1 MQKAI
6 LIKGLIVFPCLLFLF
21 QHFVQAQCY
30 GPSSTGNYT
39 NGKKPSTSSNYFV
52 NHVFSTFN
60 TFVGI
65 PVSGSLNGN
74 NFSVT
79 ATGGLSINTV
89 VNISPAESLVSGS
102 GFPSSAPQSQNVS
115 TSILSAKIT
124 HTFTSDL
131 AVSTHVFLQ
140 DVDRLEGWSIVF
152 KNSSGAVI
160 DPSGFTPFNASTTNL
175 PATFTAT
182 ATSLSFKSTSTTN
195 RSEPLVGVIITGS
208 GVRTIEFTVTTIAS
222 VASNTEF
229 FYSVPLTPS
238 FTGSAS
244 NNSPVCAGSTL
255 TLTGGTSALATT
267 VPTPVNY
274 IWSGPNSY
282 SNTTTSTTSNISSVT
297 TAATG
302 TYSLQVQDA
311 FGCFTSSAVTTV
323 ATINATPSV
332 TASSNTPVNYGNTIN
347 LSASIS
353 GGTTPYTI
361 AWTGPNSFSS
371 SSQNPSVASVSSVN
385 AGVYTVQVT
394 GNNGCIASTT
404 AYVAVKSGWIYI
416 HDKNINEE
424 SSVDFTFTLKDNSDN
439 LLKTFYTN
447 DSAGNT
453 RNVYDIGAGHDNGA
467 GTLWAVAGTA
477 AGTSNT
483 GTVYYRASGSTNW
496 IPTNVTNATAVDGA
510 ALNQFVYVTS
520 SGDGYFYNGGT
531 STLIFN
537 HLTQHNSQTALAS
550 DIAYG
555 GGKVALR
562 NANGRVYLYTGD
574 FTNDSWTDISN
585 NANIA
590 ARIDLSSDG
599 TTLVYILSATVK
611 IYDIATGITTTLP
624 AFTTLSGGGA
634 SGTLDIAIDDN
645 GAIYATSKSGNTS
658 CCGNTDIVYS
668 YASGATSWTA
678 EPEARGVMRLTGGPG
693 GQAWG
698 SIYIGSTFPQTIYTR
713 VTDNT
718 GIHLWLDDERV
729 KNASSLYT
737 NSIMMEVDP
746 GVYKVNAVMP
756 DATWDVGR
764 FNIYDPTG
772 NTTANSNSGTATIRP
787 ADGEV
792 VHVEFIIEKLIIKVI
807 DNANCTTNILQ
818 SFDAGT
824 DLTQFGTG
832 TFGTAV
838 RGTAYHYFN
847 LTSPQDGYYAVVK
860 TTDGNW
866 FTSPG
871 VTDHTG
877 NGGYFFLVNASYA
890 KDEFF
895 RQRITGLTGN
905 LTYRIQFYTSNV
917 LAINPIKPKIRFG
930 MQTLSGVIFGD
941 STTPEITTSAWQLY
955 SVSFTVPDGVT
966 TADLFL
972 RNENIGGSGN
982 DLAID
987 DISIN
992 PIPTP
997 LDTNV
1002 IHPAILS
1009 NLCVGSTYLITNSIG
1024 GGSWST
1030 SDPSVVTIDAA
1041 TGSITINSIGSASI
1055 TYTYINNIYCLSTAV
1070 SNVSIS
1076 VPPTVS
1082 LSSSTYDVCRNNS
1095 TVLSSNAASGTAP
1108 YSYLW
1113 TGSGG
1118 TLSSTTVAN
1127 PTFIAP
1133 STGGTYNYSVTV
1145 TDNVGCTSPT
1155 TNVPVTVHAPLSGI
1169 SLFCNESES
1178 NPYAQITEVGG
1189 ETGSSWL
1196 WTATSPNAFFYPN
1209 SAFYDGSSTST
1220 LRSPYINFI
1229 SQYKVVLTDPYGC
1242 KDSTTMFYDNT
1253 TCRILP
1259 ILLLSFSAAN
1269 NYDGV
1274 LLKWTTSFETNTKHF
1289 LVERSTDE
1297 NTWTTIGKLDAAGN
1311 STTEKT
1317 YSFTDAMPAVGMNYY
1332 KLKQIDANGN
1342 YSYSGVR
1349 PVLVNDVWK
1358 VKLYPNPATGG
1369 RLQIQ
1374 SNSKIKSLRI
1384 TDVNGIA
1391 VLNKPALVSS
1401 DLNISSLARGYY
1413 FVEVVNDKN
1422 EVYYTNFIKY

>member
-1 MQKAI
+1 MQKTI
-6 LIKGLIVFPCLLFLF
+6 LIKGLIVCTCLLFLF
-21 QHFVQAQCY
+21 KHLAKAQCY
-30 GPSSTGNYT
+30 GPTSTGNYT

-60 TFVGI
+60 TSLGV

-74 NFSVT
+74 SFTITSS
-79 ATGGLSINTV
+79 GGASINSV
-89 VNISPAESLVSGS
+89 VNTSPAESMVSGS
-102 GFPSSAPQSQNVS
+102 GFPTSAPQSQNVS
-115 TSILSAKIT
+115 TSILSVKIT

-131 AVSTHVFLQ
+131 ATGTHVFLQ

-152 KNSSGAVI
+152 KNSSGTVI
-160 DPSGFTPFNASTTNL
+160 DPSSFTPFNVSTTNL

-182 ATSLSFKSTSTTN
+182 TTSLSFKSTSTTN

-222 VASNTEF
+222 AASNTEF

-238 FTGSAS
+238 FTGTAS

-255 TLTGGTSALATT
+255 TLTGGTSTLAST
-267 VPTPVNY
+267 VPTPVSY

-282 SNTTTSTTSNISSVT
+282 SNTTTSTASNISSVT
-297 TAATG
+297 TAASG

-311 FGCFTSSAVTTV
+311 FGCFTSSAVTTI
-323 ATINATPSV
+323 ATINPTPSV

-353 GGTTPYTI
+353 SGTTPYTI

-371 SSQNPSVASVSSVN
+371 SSQNPSVASVYSAN
-385 AGVYTVQVT
+385 AGVYTLQVT
-394 GNNGCIASTT
+394 DNNGCNASTT
-404 AYVAVKSGWIYI
+404 TYVAVKSGWIYI

-424 SSVDFTFTLKDNSDN
+424 SSVDFTFNLKDNSGN

-453 RNVYDIGAGHDNGA
+453 LNVYDVGAGHDNSA
-467 GTLWAVAGTA
+467 GTLWVVAGTA
-477 AGTSNT
+477 VGTSNT
-483 GTVYYRASGSTNW
+483 GTVYYKASGSTNW
-496 IPTNVTNATAVDGA
+496 IATNVTNATAVDGA
-510 ALNQFVYVTS
+510 ALNQFVYVSS
-520 SGDGYFYNGGT
+520 SGDGYFYNAGT

-537 HLTQHNSQTALAS
+537 HSTSHNGQTALAS

-562 NANGRVYLYTGD
+562 NANGRVYLYTGN
-574 FTNDSWTDISN
+574 FTNDSWTDISAN
-585 NANIA
+585 TNIA
-590 ARIDLSSDG
+590 SRIDLSSDG
-599 TTLVYILSATVK
+599 STIVYILSATVK
-611 IYDIATGITTTLP
+611 KYDIATGTTTTLP
-624 AFTTLSGGGA
+624 VFTTTSGAGA
-634 SGTLDIAIDDN
+634 SSTIDVAIDDN
-645 GAIYATSKSGNTS
+645 GTIYGTGTTGNTT
-658 CCGNTDIVYS
+658 CCGNTEIVYS
-668 YASGATSWTA
+668 YPTGATAWTA
-678 EPEARGVMRLTGGPG
+678 EPEARGVKRLTGGAG

-698 SIYIGSTFPQTIYTR
+698 SVNLGSTFLQTIYTR
-713 VTDNT
+713 VADNT
-718 GIHLWLDDERV
+718 GIHIWLDDERV
-729 KNASSLYT
+729 KNASALYA
-737 NSIMMEVDP
+737 NSIMMEVNPD
-746 GVYKVNAVMP
+746 VYKVNAVMP
-756 DATWDVGR
+756 DATWDCGR

-772 NTTANSNSGTATIRP
+772 NTTGNSTTNTATIRP
-787 ADGEV
+787 DYGEV
-792 VHVEFIIEKLIIKVI
+792 VHVEFINEKLRIKVI

-824 DLTQFGTG
+824 DSTQFGTG
-832 TFGTAV
+832 TFGSAV
-838 RGTAYHYFN
+838 RGTAYHYFS
-847 LTSPQDGYYAVVK
+847 LTSPQDGYYSVVK

-890 KDEFF
+890 KDEFY

-917 LAINPIKPKIRFG
+917 LATNPIKPKIRFG
-930 MQTLSGVIFGD
+930 MQTLSGTIFGD

-997 LDTNV
+997 LETNV
-1002 IHPAILS
+1002 ISPTALS
-1009 NLCVGSTYLITNSIG
+1009 NLCVGTTYTISNSISG
-1024 GGSWST
+1024 GTWST
-1030 SDPSVVTIDAA
+1030 SDPSVVTIDSA

-1055 TYTYINNIYCLSTAV
+1055 TYTYVNNIYCLSTAV

-1082 LSSSTYDVCRNNS
+1082 LSSSSYDVCRNS
-1095 TVLSSNAASGTAP
+1095 SIVLSSNASSGTSP

-1118 TLSSTTVAN
+1118 TLSSATVAN
-1127 PTFIAP
+1127 PTFTAP
-1133 STGGTYNYSVTV
+1133 LTGGTYNYSVTV

-1169 SLFCNESES
+1169 SLFCNESGVT
-1178 NPYAQITEVGG
+1178 PYAQLTEIGG
-1189 ETGSSWL
+1189 TTGSSWL
-1196 WTATSPNAFFYPN
+1196 WSATSGSALFY
-1209 SAFYDGSSTST
+1209 SSSSFDDGATTST
-1220 LRSPYINFI
+1220 LRSPYVNFI
-1229 SQYKVVLTDPYGC
+1229 SQYKVVLTDSYGC

-1253 TCRILP
+1253 MCRILP
-1259 ILLLSFSAAN
+1259 LLLLKFYAAKSK
-1269 NYDGV
+1269 DGV
-1274 LLKWTTSFETNTKHF
+1274 LLNWSTSFETNTKYF
-1289 LVERSTDE
+1289 LVERSTDQ
-1297 NTWTTIGKLDAAGN
+1297 NNWTTIGKIEAAGN
-1311 STTEKT
+1311 SSNAKN
-1317 YSFTDAMPAVGMNYY
+1317 YSFIDAEPPVGTIYY
-1332 KLKQIDANGN
+1332 RLRQIDATGN
-1342 YSYSGVR
+1342 YSFSTVR
-1349 PVLVNDVWK
+1349 SLLVNDNWK
-1358 VKLYPNPATGG
+1358 VKLSPNPVTGG
-1369 RLQIQ
+1369 WLQLK

-1384 TDVNGIA
+1384 TDVNGIV
-1391 VLNKPALVSS
+1391 VLNKSAVASNE
-1401 DLNISSLARGYY
+1401 LNISRLACGYY
-1413 FVEVVNDKN
+1413 FVQVTNDKN
-1422 EVYYTNFIKY
+1422 EVYHSTFIKH